1 MSRPERGYRF
11 LDHTADLGVEAW
23 APTLDA
29 AFEEA
34 ARGVFAYVLEP
45 TAVDAVG
52 EVQVEVTGRDAE
64 ELLLNWLDELLFVQ
78 QTELVAFAGF
88 HVEVR
93 EEAEGGD
100 EDAWRLQA
108 IVTGEDYDADKHG
121 HIHEVKAVTYHGLV
135 VERDPPRVEVILDI

>member
-1 MSRPERGYRF
+1 MSRPTRGYRF

-45 TAVDAVG
+45 TRVDAVG

-78 QTELVAFAGF
+78 QTELVAFEGY
-88 HVEVR
+88 HVDELENR
-93 EEAEGGD
+93 PGD
-100 EDAWRLQA
+100 DDDAWHLTAR
-108 IVTGEDYDADKHG
+108 VTGEDYDASKHG
-121 HIHEVKAVTYHGLV
+121 HIHEVKAVTYHGLL